1 MRGHAPT
8 PNLRSGHYELGL
20 DRRDHRRIAL
30 RCSQCWRVQ
39 STAEPSAPPRRRVPV
54 RKPSHSLLDRCHSHS
69 RISDLPI
76 RHARERHGAG
86 VPRHPVRVV
95 LGRGKCRYESRP
107 PASGGLGFPG
117 TGFGLVSR
125 SGTVVGV
132 VTCRG
137 AEWAL
142 AVTFGSLRTSDTST
156 TRRYPTPVA
165 EHWERRAL
173 GARTPIGCERVEERR
188 RVRFGADEHCAPG
201 RVCGLRWRDADGSG
215 ASVTQEKTGV
225 MFNDRLQELV
235 GRPVS
240 DAGPTQAADPVNQ
253 AMIRHWAAAFED
265 WNPVYIDAEE
275 AARSR
280 FGEIV
285 APPLMLQTWTM
296 ATPQISGIAQR
307 GGSPV
312 EGGRAA
318 VLALLDEAGFVGTL
332 ASNSEFEIV
341 RYLRLGDV
349 VSATTVLE
357 SVSAE
362 KRTRLGAGHFVTWVT
377 TYTDAA
383 GDVVGRQRFRI
394 LKFRRE
400 DAV

>member
-1 MRGHAPT
+1 LT
-8 PNLRSGHYELGL
+8 
-20 DRRDHRRIAL
+20 DD
-30 RCSQCWRVQ
+30 
-39 STAEPSAPPRRRVPV
+39 
-54 RKPSHSLLDRCHSHS
+54 
-69 RISDLPI
+69 
-76 RHARERHGAG
+76 
-86 VPRHPVRVV
+86 
-95 LGRGKCRYESRP
+95 
-107 PASGGLGFPG
+107 
-117 TGFGLVSR
+117 
-125 SGTVVGV
+125 
-132 VTCRG
+132 
-137 AEWAL
+137 
-142 AVTFGSLRTSDTST
+142 
-156 TRRYPTPVA
+156 
-165 EHWERRAL
+165 
-173 GARTPIGCERVEERR
+173 
-188 RVRFGADEHCAPG
+188 
-201 RVCGLRWRDADGSG
+201 DGSG
-215 ASVTQEKTGV
+215 ASVTQEKTGPV
-225 MFNDRLQELV
+225 FDERLQEMV

-240 DAGPTQAADPVNQ
+240 DAGPTQAPDPVNQ

-265 WNPVYIDAEE
+265 WNAVYIDPEA

-296 ATPQISGIAQR
+296 ATPQISGIAER

-357 SVSAE
+357 SVSPE
-362 KRTRLGAGHFVTWVT
+362 KQTRLGAGHFVTWVT

-383 GDVVGRQRFRI
+383 ADIVGRQRFRI

-400 DAV
+400 AAL